1 MTDRC
6 QGTSLRRVA
15 STALALG
22 LLCLAAGSGAWADV
36 FRFGYTK
43 GEKYRILSQVHESVY
58 VNGRFSHDS
67 DILDRISVSVTDTRD
82 GAGSH
87 DVTYQTSERAYGSR
101 DVYEWSEEYTSQF
114 WRDARGAYAIDPSYF
129 MPTVR
134 DVPLFPEG
142 DLKPGDTW
150 TAPGSEVHDF
160 RANFGMPQPFS
171 FPITVR
177 YAYTGNEDRDGTACA
192 VFTIDY
198 EVFHRVPSTPPGGGR
213 RYPVR
218 VAAHSQ
224 QKFWWDIAGRR
235 PLADS
240 ESFDFV
246 FTLNTGDEVE
256 FIGTSEGRLIAAAPM
271 DKQGVA
277 GDIQKQLD
285 QQKLPGVSVA
295 PSEQGVTITLENVN
309 FPPNSDE
316 LLLGEQDKLRRIAEI
331 LKKYPDRDIAV
342 TGFTARAP
350 GYTEEDYQA
359 LSEKRARAA
368 AQFLVNQG
376 ARRADQVT
384 TRGMGAQSPIG
395 DNSSEEG
402 RKKNRRVEITILEN

>member
-1 MTDRC
+1 MTGRC
-6 QGTSLRRVA
+6 QGMSRLSLGSA
-15 STALALG
+15 ALALC
-22 LLCLAAGSGAWADV
+22 LLCGGAPGVQADQ

-43 GEKYRILSQVHESVY
+43 GEKYRIVSQVHESVY
-58 VNGRFSHDS
+58 VNHTFSHDS
-67 DILDRISVSVTDTRD
+67 DILDRIGVSVTDTRD
-82 GAGSH
+82 GAGNH
-87 DVTYQTSERAYGSR
+87 DVQYQTSERAYGSQ
-101 DVYEWSEEYTSQF
+101 DVYEWSEEYTSRF
-114 WRDARGAYAIDPSYF
+114 WRDARGVYTIDPSYF

-134 DVPLFPEG
+134 DVPVFPEG

-160 RANFGMPQPFS
+160 RANFGMPDPFS

-177 YAYTGNEDRDGTACA
+177 YGYVDNEDRDGTSCA

-198 EVFHRVPSTPPGGGR
+198 EIFHRVPSAPQGAR

-218 VAAHSQ
+218 VAGESH

-235 PLADS
+235 PLYDT
-240 ESFDFV
+240 EKFDFV

-256 FIGTSEGRLIAAAPM
+256 FVGTSEGRLIIAAPL
-271 DKQGVA
+271 DRQGIA
-277 GDIQKQLD
+277 GDIQKDLD

-295 PSEQGVTITLENVN
+295 PTPQGVTITLENVN

-316 LLLGEQDKLRRIAEI
+316 LLPAEQDKLRRIADI
-331 LKKYPDRDIAV
+331 LRKYPDRDIAV

-350 GYTEEDYQA
+350 GYTEDDYQQ

-368 AQFLVNQG
+368 ARFLVEQG
-376 ARRADQVT
+376 ARQAPQVT
-384 TRGMGAQSPIG
+384 TRGMGAQDPIG
-395 DNSSEEG
+395 DNATEDG
-402 RKKNRRVEITILEN
+402 RRRNRRVEITILEN